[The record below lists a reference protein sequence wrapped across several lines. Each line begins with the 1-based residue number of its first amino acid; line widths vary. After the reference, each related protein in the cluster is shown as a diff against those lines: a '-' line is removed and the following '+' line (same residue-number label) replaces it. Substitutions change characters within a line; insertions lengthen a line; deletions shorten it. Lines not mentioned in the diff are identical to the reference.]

1 MINVSFGNTPIMF
14 RTKLMKKYIHISI
27 QVAYHLSDENNTLN
41 NIHKDFVIVPKD
53 KATGNVIL
61 V

>member
-1 MINVSFGNTPIMF
+1 MF